1 MVVKHGKNISMW
13 QIKINFNEILGGKF
27 NMENNHYENVNISDD
42 KVDIKKVSPLLKFLA
57 SIGGR
62 ILLTV
67 VFAGI
72 LWGILFAMLETDN
85 TVILAIALLGCGF
98 FGWRALARITP
109 DVFLWMPIASWL
121 IYFLVKGLLS
131 IIIGAFVAPFW
142 IGKTISAKVMQYID
156 VGINTL

>member
-1 MVVKHGKNISMW
+1 
-13 QIKINFNEILGGKF
+13 
-27 NMENNHYENVNISDD
+27 MENNDYQNVNIGDD
-42 KVDIKKVSPLLKFLA
+42 KVDIKEGIKKASPFLKFLA
-57 SIGGR
+57 SVGGR

-67 VFAGI
+67 IFAGI

-85 TVILAIALLGCGF
+85 TVILAIALLGCSY

-131 IIIGAFVAPFW
+131 VFIGAFIAPFW

-156 VGINTL
+156 AGINAL

>member
-1 MVVKHGKNISMW
+1 
-13 QIKINFNEILGGKF
+13 
-27 NMENNHYENVNISDD
+27 MENNDYQNVNIGDD
-42 KVDIKKVSPLLKFLA
+42 KVDIKEGIKKASPFLKFLA
-57 SIGGR
+57 SVGVR

-67 VFAGI
+67 IFAGI

-85 TVILAIALLGCGF
+85 TFILAIALLGCAY
-98 FGWRALARITP
+98 FGWRALARLTP

-131 IIIGAFVAPFW
+131 VFIGAFIAPFW

-156 VGINTL
+156 AGINAL